1 MDLTRD
7 AIEKIQEGA
16 KLENRVV
23 KIGDHYYSRDNLNLV
38 IEADELS
45 PDCFNSNSL
54 CAITEYIN
62 KNVNPVEAD
71 SGRRY
76 IIHVD
81 SPTKVILK
89 REQNGIKSTHE
100 LVLCEAIGGRFPFNQ
115 YILPEDFL
123 IKLQSSFENDDKGNR
138 NNLIS
143 IASNIS
149 NKMED
154 GIVDDGIS
162 QTVTVK
168 KGVALKTRE
177 TIVNPIALIPYRT
190 FTEVQQPVSPFV
202 FRINAE
208 GREPRCALFDDNSGM
223 WQIEAMENIRNY
235 FRERFADN
243 EQVIIL

>member
-16 KLENRVV
+16 KLENKIV
-23 KIGDHYYSRDNLNLV
+23 KIGDHYYSKDDLCLV
-38 IEADELS
+38 IEPNELS
-45 PDCFNSNSL
+45 PDCFNTNSL

-62 KNVNPVEAD
+62 KNVNPVEGD

-89 REQNGIKSTHE
+89 REQNVIKSTHE

-115 YILPEDFL
+115 YIFLEDFL
-123 IKLQSSFENDDKGNR
+123 IKLQTSFENDDKGNR
-138 NNLIS
+138 NNLIA

-243 EQVIIL
+243 DQVIIL

>member
-16 KLENRVV
+16 RLENKVV
-23 KIGDHYYSRDNLNLV
+23 KIGDHYYSRENLKLV

-62 KNVNPVEAD
+62 KNVNPVEEY

-89 REQNGIKSTHE
+89 REQNEIKSTHE
-100 LVLCEAIGGRFPFNQ
+100 LVICEAIGGRFPFNQ

-123 IKLQSSFENDDKGNR
+123 IKLQTSFENDDKGNR
-138 NNLIS
+138 NNLIA

-177 TIVNPIALIPYRT
+177 TIVNPIVLIPYRT
-190 FTEVQQPVSPFV
+190 FTEVQQPASPFV
-202 FRINAE
+202 FRINAD
-208 GREPRCALFDDNSGM
+208 GKEPRCALFDDNSGM

>member
-16 KLENRVV
+16 KLENQVV
-23 KIGDHYYSRDNLNLV
+23 KIGDHYYSKDNLNLV

-45 PDCFNSNSL
+45 PDCFNTNSL

-62 KNVNPVEAD
+62 KNVNPVDAE

-89 REQNGIKSTHE
+89 REQNKIKSTHE

-123 IKLQSSFENDDKGNR
+123 IKLKTSFENDDKGNR
-138 NNLIS
+138 NNLIV

-154 GIVDDGIS
+154 SIVDDGIS
-162 QTVTVK
+162 KTVTVK
-168 KGVALKTRE
+168 K
-177 TIVNPIALIPYRT
+177 IVLIPHRT
-190 FTEVQQPVSPFV
+190 FTEVQQPASPFV

>member
-16 KLENRVV
+16 KLEDQVV
-23 KIGDHYYSRDNLNLV
+23 KIGENYYSKNSLHMIVEPEN
-38 IEADELS
+38 LS

-54 CAITEYIN
+54 SAITEYIN
-62 KNVNPVEAD
+62 KNVNHDAET
-71 SGRRY
+71 GRRY
-76 IIHVD
+76 IIHVA
-81 SPTKVILK
+81 SPTQVKLK
-89 REQNGIKSTHE
+89 REQNKIKSIHK
-100 LVLCEAIGGRFPFNQ
+100 LVVCETVGRTFPFNQ
-115 YILPEDFL
+115 YISPEDFL
-123 IKLQSSFENDDKGNR
+123 IKLQTSFENDDKGNR

-154 GIVDDGIS
+154 GILDDGVS

-177 TIVNPIALIPYRT
+177 TIVNPIVLIPYRT
-190 FTEVQQPVSPFV
+190 FTEVQQPASPFV

-223 WQIEAMENIRNY
+223 WQIDAMENIRNY

>member
-23 KIGDHYYSRDNLNLV
+23 KIGDHYYSKDNLNLV
-38 IEADELS
+38 IEADEIS

-62 KNVNPVEAD
+62 KNVNPVDAE

-81 SPTKVILK
+81 SPTSVILK
-89 REQNGIKSTHE
+89 REQNDIKSTHE
-100 LVLCEAIGGRFPFNQ
+100 LVICEAIGGRFPFNQ

-123 IKLQSSFENDDKGNR
+123 IKLQTSFENDDKGNR
-138 NNLIS
+138 NNLIA

-177 TIVNPIALIPYRT
+177 TIVNPIVLIPYRT
-190 FTEVQQPVSPFV
+190 FTEVQQPASPFV
-202 FRINAE
+202 FRINAD
-208 GREPRCALFDDNSGM
+208 GRESRCALFDDNSGM

>member
-1 MDLTRD
+1 MDLTRE

-16 KLENRVV
+16 KLENKVV
-23 KIGDHYYSRDNLNLV
+23 KIGDYYYSKDDLCLV
-38 IEADELS
+38 VEPDELP
-45 PDCFNSNSL
+45 PDRFNTNSL

-62 KNVNPVEAD
+62 KNVNPVDAT

-89 REQNGIKSTHE
+89 REQNGIKNVHE
-100 LVLCEAIGGRFPFNQ
+100 LVLCEAIGVKFPFNQ
-115 YILPEDFL
+115 YIFPEDFL
-123 IKLQSSFENDDKGNR
+123 IKLQTSFENDDKGNR
-138 NNLIS
+138 NNLIA

-177 TIVNPIALIPYRT
+177 TIVNPIVLIPHRT
-190 FTEVQQPVSPFV
+190 FTEVQQPASPFV

>member
-1 MDLTRD
+1 MDLTRE

-16 KLENRVV
+16 KLENQVV
-23 KIGDHYYSRDNLNLV
+23 KIGENYYSKNDLHMV
-38 IEADELS
+38 VEPEDFS

-54 CAITEYIN
+54 SAITEYIN
-62 KNVNPVEAD
+62 KNVNPDAET
-71 SGRRY
+71 GRRY
-76 IIHVD
+76 IIHVA
-81 SPTKVILK
+81 SPTQVTLK
-89 REQNGIKSTHE
+89 REQNKIKSTHE
-100 LVLCEAIGGRFPFNQ
+100 LVLCEAIGGRFPLNQ
-115 YILPEDFL
+115 YISPEDFL
-123 IKLQSSFENDDKGNR
+123 IKLQTSFENDDKGNR

-177 TIVNPIALIPYRT
+177 TIVNPIVLIPHRT
-190 FTEVQQPVSPFV
+190 FTEVQQPASPFV

-208 GREPRCALFDDNSGM
+208 SREPRCALFDDNSGM

>member
-16 KLENRVV
+16 KLENQVV
-23 KIGDHYYSRDNLNLV
+23 KIGDHYYARDNLNLV

-71 SGRRY
+71 RGRRY
-76 IIHVD
+76 IIHVA

-115 YILPEDFL
+115 YIFPEDFL
-123 IKLQSSFENDDKGNR
+123 IELQTSFENDDKGNR
-138 NNLIS
+138 NNLIA
-143 IASNIS
+143 IASNIY
-149 NKMED
+149 NKMEG

-208 GREPRCALFDDNSGM
+208 GKKPRCALFDDNSGM